1 MRGSDTVRGSL
12 FSYVDLEQRIRADHP
27 LRVIRGIV
35 NTTLTALSGAFDG
48 LYSPLGRESIPPERL
63 LRALLLQAF
72 YSIRSE
78 RQLVE
83 RIEFDL
89 LFRWFVGLGVDD
101 PVWDATTF
109 TKNRDRLLDGDV
121 AVKFLAGVL
130 AQPQVKALLSSE
142 HFSVDGTLLEAWA
155 STKSFRPKDGSG
167 PPPDAGRNGEQ
178 DFHGQKR
185 SNETHAST
193 TDPDARL
200 YRKGRGKEAKLCFM
214 GHALMENR
222 NGLIVGAVTTRA
234 SGHAERLA
242 AVALVKPHADR
253 AQPVTLGG
261 DKGFDAQDFIAELRE
276 INVTPHV
283 AQNLIGRR
291 SAIPGSKSPG
301 TGRTKRQPGYEVR
314 LSHPQTDRGGLRLGK
329 NRRRDGQAAPPR
341 AAQGRLA
348 IHPRHGR
355 LQPGT
360 TAKAA
365 GSGDMT
371 AGVRPQRHVGTKN
384 AQMDDAIA
392 RKNRQHG
399 APQPPNSQSAAAIS
413 AAC

>member
-1 MRGSDTVRGSL
+1 MRGSDAVAGSL
-12 FSYVDLEQRIRADHP
+12 FSYVDLEQRVRTDHP

-35 NTTLTALSGAFDG
+35 NAALADLSAEFSA
-48 LYSPLGRESIPPERL
+48 LYSPFGRASIPPERL

-109 TKNRDRLLDGDV
+109 TKNRDRLLAGDV
-121 AVKFLAGVL
+121 AVKFLATVL
-130 AQPQVKALLSSE
+130 AQPKVKALLSTE

-167 PPPDAGRNGEQ
+167 PPPGAGRNGEQ
-178 DFHGQKR
+178 DFHGQRR
-185 SNETHAST
+185 SNDTHASM

-222 NGLIVGAVTTRA
+222 NGLIVGAVATRA

-242 AVALVKPHADR
+242 ALHLVEPHGER
-253 AQPVTLGG
+253 PQRVTLGG
-261 DKGFDAQDFIAELRE
+261 DKGFDTQDFVAELRE
-276 INVTPHV
+276 INVTPHL
-283 AQNLIGRR
+283 AQNTSGRC
-291 SAIPGSKSPG
+291 SAID
-301 TGRTKRQPGYEVR
+301 GRTTRHPGYAISLRIRKRIEEAFGWAKTIAGLRKARHRGLPKIDWQFTFAMAAYNLVR
-314 LSHPQTDRGGLRLGK
+314 LPKLL
-329 NRRRDGQAAPPR
+329 
-341 AAQGRLA
+341 
-348 IHPRHGR
+348 
-355 LQPGT
+355 
-360 TAKAA
+360 
-365 GSGDMT
+365 
-371 AGVRPQRHVGTKN
+371 
-384 AQMDDAIA
+384 
-392 RKNRQHG
+392 
-399 APQPPNSQSAAAIS
+399 AAA
-413 AAC
+413 